1 VETNQA
7 PAPTGKRVTNLER
20 LRAQGHWI
28 EVEITEDQKV
38 PYFKMPT
45 PELQSAFDEELN
57 KKIKQHLKAS
67 GFELLH
73 ATRRDHPFH
82 SALLLERVDALAR
95 NVTIIDHKR
104 GTFCKLYLPPE
115 KAWKLLTERHDDWVE
130 GMKSFRAV
138 WAKAYQEFQDMRRD
152 EMYWRG
158 TASYNTVLPP
168 NGPALPDEPRPKPV
182 YVKQN
187 HDVILCLRTG
197 IIDLWTRRSLSA

>member
-20 LRAQGHWI
+20 LRAQGHLI
-28 EVEITEDQKV
+28 EVDIGDGGQKV

-95 NVTIIDHKR
+95 NITITDHKR
-104 GTFCKLYLPPE
+104 GTFCRLYLAPE
-115 KAWKLLTERHDDWVE
+115 EAWKRLTERHTGWVE
-130 GMKSFRAV
+130 GMKSFRAI

-152 EMYWRG
+152 MLYWRG
-158 TASYNTVLPP
+158 TASYNTVFPP

-182 YVKQN
+182 YVNKQKP
-187 HDVILCLRTG
+187 DIVIALRNG
-197 IIDLWTRRSLSA
+197 FVDLFGKV